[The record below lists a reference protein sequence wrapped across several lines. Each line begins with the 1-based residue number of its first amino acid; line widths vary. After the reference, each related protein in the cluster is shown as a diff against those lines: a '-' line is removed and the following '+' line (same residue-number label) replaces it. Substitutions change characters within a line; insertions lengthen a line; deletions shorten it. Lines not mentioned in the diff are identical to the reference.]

1 MNSELLELAVSALGE
16 LVDQVVFVGG
26 ATVGLWITD
35 PAAPPVRPT
44 DDVDVVVEV
53 TTRTEFYDFEAK
65 LRKAGFREDQ
75 ESGVICR
82 WSHPDT
88 GLVLDAMPSRADIL
102 GFENKWQ
109 AATIPHAVP
118 HELPSGARIKAAPPV
133 YMLAM
138 KLEAFKGRGKND
150 FLASLDF
157 GDIVT
162 LIDGR
167 PELLEEVAG
176 ADADVR
182 AYIAEEMRRLPAD
195 PRLMDGLAGV
205 MRGDAASQ
213 ERVDVVVLPAFNA
226 LAESH
231 PD

>member
-1 MNSELLELAVSALGE
+1 VNTELLELAESGLGE

-53 TTRTEFYDFEAK
+53 TTRTAFHDFEAK
-65 LRKAGFREDQ
+65 LREAGFSEDQ

-82 WSHPDT
+82 WRHRES
-88 GLVLDAMPSRADIL
+88 GLILDAMPSRADIL
-102 GFENKWQ
+102 GFENMWQ

-118 HELPSGARIKAAPPV
+118 CELPSGATIKAAPPV

-138 KLEAFKGRGKND
+138 KLEAFKGRGKGD
-150 FLASLDF
+150 FLASRDF

-167 PELLEEVAG
+167 SELLEEVAG
-176 ADADVR
+176 AGADVR
-182 AYIAEEMRRLPAD
+182 VYIAEEMRRLLTD
-195 PRLMDGLAGV
+195 PRLMDGLAGA

-213 ERVDVVVLPAFNA
+213 ERVDVVVLPAFKA

-231 PD
+231 TE

>member
-1 MNSELLELAVSALGE
+1 MNIELLELAESALGE

-53 TTRTEFYDFEAK
+53 TTRTAFYDFEAK
-65 LRKAGFREDQ
+65 LREAGFEEDQ

-82 WSHPDT
+82 WRHRES
-88 GLVLDAMPSRADIL
+88 GLILDAMPSRADIL
-102 GFENKWQ
+102 GFENEWQ

-118 HELPSGARIKAAPPV
+118 CELPSGATIKAAPPL

-138 KLEAFKGRGKND
+138 KLEAFKGRGKGD
-150 FLASLDF
+150 FLASRDF

-167 PELLEEVAG
+167 SELLEEVAG

-182 AYIAEEMRRLPAD
+182 AYIAEEMRRLLAS
-195 PRLMDGLAGV
+195 PRLMDGLAGA

-213 ERVDVVVLPAFNA
+213 ERVDAVVLPAFKA
-226 LAESH
+226 LAESQ
-231 PD
+231 P

>member
-1 MNSELLELAVSALGE
+1 VNIELLELAESALGE

-53 TTRTEFYDFEAK
+53 TTRTAFYDFEAR
-65 LRKAGFREDQ
+65 LREAGFGEDQ

-82 WSHPDT
+82 WRHRES
-88 GLVLDAMPSRADIL
+88 GLILDAMPSRADIL
-102 GFENKWQ
+102 GFQNEWQ
-109 AATIPHAVP
+109 SATIPHAVP
-118 HELPSGARIKAAPPV
+118 CELTSGATIKAAPPV

-138 KLEAFKGRGKND
+138 KLEAFKGRGKGD
-150 FLASLDF
+150 FLASRDF

-167 PELLEEVAG
+167 SELLEEVAG
-176 ADADVR
+176 AGADVR
-182 AYIAEEMRRLPAD
+182 VYIAEEMRRLLTE
-195 PRLMDGLAGV
+195 PRLMDGLAGA
-205 MRGDAASQ
+205 MRGDPASQ
-213 ERVDVVVLPAFNA
+213 ERVDVVVLPAFKA

-231 PD
+231 TE

>member
-1 MNSELLELAVSALGE
+1 MNIELLELAESALGE

-53 TTRTEFYDFEAK
+53 ATRSGFYDFEAN
-65 LRKAGFREDQ
+65 LREAGFHEDQ
-75 ESGVICR
+75 EGGVICR
-82 WSHPDT
+82 WRHRKS
-88 GLVLDAMPSRADIL
+88 GLILDAMPSRADIL
-102 GFENKWQ
+102 GFENEWQ

-118 HELPSGARIKAAPPV
+118 VELPSGATIKAAPPV

-138 KLEAFKGRGKND
+138 KLEAFKGRGKGD
-150 FLASLDF
+150 FLASRDF

-167 PELLEEVAG
+167 SELLEEVAG
-176 ADADVR
+176 ADVEVR
-182 AYIAEEMRRLPAD
+182 AYIAQEMRRLLAE
-195 PRLMDGLAGV
+195 PRLMDGLAGA

-213 ERVDVVVLPAFNA
+213 ERVDVVVLPAFKA
-226 LAESH
+226 LAELR
-231 PD
+231 PK

>member
-1 MNSELLELAVSALGE
+1 MNIELLELAESALGE

-26 ATVGLWITD
+26 ATVGLRITD

-53 TTRTEFYDFEAK
+53 TTRSDFYEFEAK
-65 LRKAGFREDQ
+65 LRDAGFREDR

-82 WSHPDT
+82 WRHREN
-88 GLVLDAMPSRADIL
+88 GLILDAMPAQADIL

-109 AATIPHAVP
+109 VATIPHAITR
-118 HELPSGARIKAAPPV
+118 ELPSGATVRAAPPT
-133 YMLAM
+133 YLLAM
-138 KLEAFKGRGKND
+138 KLEAFKGRGKGD
-150 FLASLDF
+150 FLGSRDF

-167 PELLEEVAG
+167 PELLGEVAI

-182 AYIAEEMRRLPAD
+182 AYIAAEVRRLLSD
-195 PRLMDGLAGV
+195 PRLMDGLAGA

-213 ERVDVVVLPAFNA
+213 DRIDVVILAA
-226 LAESH
+226 LTQLSDAAS
-231 PD
+231 